1 MLSSL
6 QNRYFSAFW
15 TMRKKSAAV
24 QQQVPWEWGSIKCPE
39 NVVQLLWYKVQTS
52 SLLLGHA
59 LYFFLV
65 GVGNFPEFMKSWQFF
80 HHWEVNLLLVNN
92 CISWMFLIII
102 CLVNSICIL
111 GYCTR
116 KLECGLK
123 VEQSLAVDT
132 SRSTITSKDAL
143 VIFILL

>member
-102 CLVNSICIL
+102 CLDQTWEELIFGIIKIM
-111 GYCTR
+111 YTY
-116 KLECGLK
+116 
-123 VEQSLAVDT
+123 
-132 SRSTITSKDAL
+132 IH
-143 VIFILL
+143 IFIWPQVQSVAKTKREKS